1 MPFDSI
7 NPATDERLG
16 SFPESS
22 AAEQEAT
29 LVRASRAAGAWRDAS
44 LLERAALL
52 KRVAEVL
59 RQGQEYYAGL
69 MTAEVGKPI
78 SEARGEIEK
87 CAWACDYYAEHG
99 ARLLQDEEIS
109 ITGVRAKVVFLPLG
123 TILAIMP
130 WNFPFWQVF
139 RFATAA
145 LTAGNAAILKHAAN
159 VPQCA
164 LAIADIFHKANAPT
178 GLFQNLLIRS
188 SAVAALIEDP
198 RIHAVTLTGSETA
211 GRQVAATAGHALKKT
226 VLELGGSDPFIVLAD
241 ADLERA
247 ADAAVASRY
256 QNAGQS
262 CIAAKR
268 LILVEPIA
276 ESFLTLF
283 EARLKSLKCG
293 DPRDESV
300 KMGPLARRDLR
311 DALHAQVTESIN
323 HGAVAR
329 LGCTIPKGPGNY
341 YPPSILDHVH
351 PGAPAYSEELF
362 GPVAIILRA
371 RDTEDAIRLAND
383 TRFGLGA
390 SLWTRD
396 LVLGEKLG
404 RRIESGATFVNAMVK
419 SDPRLP
425 FGGIKASGYGRELS
439 LYGLREFLNIKT
451 LWVAPSA

>member
-1 MPFDSI
+1 MSFDSI
-7 NPATDERLG
+7 NPATDERMG

-22 AAEQEAT
+22 LADQETALAQAGKAA
-29 LVRASRAAGAWRDAS
+29 RAWRDKP
-44 LLERAALL
+44 LGERAALL

-59 RQGQEYYAGL
+59 RQGQEHYAGL
-69 MTAEVGKPI
+69 ITAEVGKPL
-78 SEARGEIEK
+78 SEARGEVEK

-99 ARLLQDEEIS
+99 ARLVRDEEVAVE
-109 ITGVRAKVVFLPLG
+109 GAQAKVAFLPLG

-139 RFATAA
+139 RFATVA

-164 LAIADIFHKANAPT
+164 LAIAEIFRSAGAPD
-178 GLFQNLLIRS
+178 GLFQCLLIRS
-188 SAVAALIEDP
+188 SAVASLIADP
-198 RIHAVTLTGSETA
+198 RIHAVSLTGSEAA
-211 GRQVAATAGHALKKT
+211 GREVAAMAGRALKKT

-247 ADAAVASRY
+247 AEAAVASRY

-268 LILVEPIA
+268 FIVVESIA
-276 ESFLTLF
+276 ETFLTLV
-283 EARLKSLKCG
+283 ETRLKALKYG

-300 KMGPLARRDLR
+300 KMGPLARPDLR
-311 DALHAQVTESIN
+311 ETLHMQVTESIAQ
-323 HGAVAR
+323 GAVAR

-341 YPPSILDHVH
+341 YPPSLLDHVR
-351 PGAPAYSEELF
+351 PGMPAYSEELF
-362 GPVAIILRA
+362 GPVATILRA
-371 RDTEDAIRLAND
+371 RDAEEAIRLAND
-383 TRFGLGA
+383 TRYGLGA

-396 LVLGEKLG
+396 LKLGEKLA
-404 RRIESGATFVNAMVK
+404 RRIESGSTFVNALVK

-451 LWVAPSA
+451 LWIAP